1 MTTAPLQ
8 SGSSGFLH
16 VQDGLLAK
24 EDKQLPLARHVVS
37 TLEHFHFVKN
47 FVFIVF
53 VRAQEVVVGNPES
66 QVIVGTFD
74 VVKAVCFP
82 VRSLIGPVQSF
93 YDLFERTVFLRHSIV
108 VGKSD
113 HLGDLEGKVFA
124 KLFCEFHGGKRIG
137 AVAVSNEF
145 EVFRELLKPLEGHAH
160 GKNTRA
166 NSTVIGHLVT
176 DDGTAGSVHD
186 QPDVGFDAADFDV
199 GFIGHKGFPFAIRV
213 LIDEGFDADG
223 RGLAVVGD
231 LLMGDLNVIEIF
243 ECLAGFA
250 QRQAEVDMQRQAQR
264 HNVGVMLTEFQGRSV
279 LRKGAYVHAEKIYRE
294 LTVDVVELVF
304 IFAVILFQVFLI
316 HLFEIVEIIRA
327 FGIDALVDDKVLP
340 FFFGNECPATVGTPQ
355 GELPGEAVFI
365 WRKICI
371 AYLAFQLSGFAVI
384 PVKIRLWSATG
395 GTGAVFRDVAFLTS
409 GDRFYLEIV
418 SVFKVRDQET
428 PVPFLLDD
436 LDFGKFVYF
445 ELLIFWRMGI
455 IESPLFEWYISADK
469 TDQPAVLLI
478 KILNNRE

>member
-1 MTTAPLQ
+1 
-8 SGSSGFLH
+8 
-16 VQDGLLAK
+16 
-24 EDKQLPLARHVVS
+24 
-37 TLEHFHFVKN
+37 
-47 FVFIVF
+47 
-53 VRAQEVVVGNPES
+53 
-66 QVIVGTFD
+66 
-74 VVKAVCFP
+74 
-82 VRSLIGPVQSF
+82 
-93 YDLFERTVFLRHSIV
+93 
-108 VGKSD
+108 
-113 HLGDLEGKVFA
+113 
-124 KLFCEFHGGKRIG
+124 
-137 AVAVSNEF
+137 
-145 EVFRELLKPLEGHAH
+145 
-160 GKNTRA
+160 
-166 NSTVIGHLVT
+166 
-176 DDGTAGSVHD
+176 
-186 QPDVGFDAADFDV
+186 
-199 GFIGHKGFPFAIRV
+199 
-213 LIDEGFDADG
+213 
-223 RGLAVVGD
+223 
-231 LLMGDLNVIEIF
+231 
-243 ECLAGFA
+243 
-250 QRQAEVDMQRQAQR
+250 MQRQTQR

-384 PVKIRLWSATG
+384 PVKVRLRGATG
-395 GTGAVFRDVAFLTS
+395 GAGAVFRDVAFLTS